1 MEWCRDGH
9 AVSFDRGDRTLMDWQ
24 AAVLIYLTIGVIVT
38 EYGRREVR
46 TVLGY
51 LFAIT
56 LWFPIAM
63 FILWG
68 TKRG

>member
-1 MEWCRDGH
+1 
-9 AVSFDRGDRTLMDWQ
+9 MDWQ